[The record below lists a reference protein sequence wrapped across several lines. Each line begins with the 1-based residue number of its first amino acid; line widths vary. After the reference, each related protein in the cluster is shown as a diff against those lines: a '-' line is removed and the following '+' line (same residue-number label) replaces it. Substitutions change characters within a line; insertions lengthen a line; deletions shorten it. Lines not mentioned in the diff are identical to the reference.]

1 MATDLPDQ
9 SPGTSSSPRA
19 VEEELL
25 TVARTWAK
33 AIVANDAARIAAF
46 VTEDWVMVSETGIS
60 PGEHFLALIAS
71 GELTH
76 SAMDLVGPSRVRVLG
91 ATAVLT
97 ARVTNTAHYRG
108 RQFDAD
114 EWTTDVFVRLN
125 GRWVCE
131 LTHVTAVRPSPP
143 GPRQQRTPSDS

>member
-1 MATDLPDQ
+1 MATDFPDQ
-9 SPGTSSSPRA
+9 PPGTSSSPHA

-25 TVARTWAK
+25 AVARNWAQ

-60 PGEHFLALIAS
+60 SGKRFLGLVAS
-71 GELTH
+71 GELIH
-76 SAMDLVGPSRVRVLG
+76 WAMDVVGPTRVRVLG
-91 ATAVLT
+91 DTAILT

-108 RQFDAD
+108 RRFDAD
-114 EWTTDVFVRLN
+114 EWTTDVFVRRT

-131 LTHVTAVRPSPP
+131 LTHYTAVSPS
-143 GPRQQRTPSDS
+143 S